1 MTPRLAGRIALS
13 TSLLIHLWLSWAVV
27 WASGCC
33 CAGAT
38 RRLSP
43 AALAVL
49 DVLVWPVDQV
59 PVVWWEWKYP
69 VGAILASFELWFV
82 MLYVLLRV
90 AMFATD
96 VRRPASA
103 AA

>member
-1 MTPRLAGRIALS
+1 MTPRRALTIALS

-27 WASGCC
+27 WGSGGC
-33 CAGAT
+33 CAGST
-38 RRLSP
+38 RQLSP
-43 AALAVL
+43 ARLAVL

-59 PVVWWEWKYP
+59 PIVWWEWKYP

-82 MLYVLLRV
+82 MLYALLRV
-90 AMFATD
+90 GMFAAG
-96 VRRPASA
+96 VRRPVTA